1 MQSYRHGDLIFKP
14 VSKIDRRSLKKMPL
28 DIIKSTVD
36 GAKKK
41 FGFTLALGE
50 VTGHKHVMVADKKDD
65 LKVYQDT
72 FGRFV
77 IDVAKETT
85 LSHEEH
91 APLTFTPGIYL
102 MEIEREHDY
111 FQQSARQVYD

>member
-1 MQSYRHGDLIFKP
+1 MEAYRHGDLIFKP
-14 VSKIDRRSLKKMPL
+14 VSKIDKRSLKKMAL
-28 DIIKSTVD
+28 DKVGT
-36 GAKKK
+36 K

-50 VTGHKHVMVADKKDD
+50 VTGHKHIMVADKKDD

-91 APLTFTPGIYL
+91 APLTFKPGIYL
-102 MEIEREHDY
+102 MEIEQEHDY
-111 FQQSARQVYD
+111 FKQSARQVYD

>member
-1 MQSYRHGDLIFKP
+1 MQHYRHGDLIFKP
-14 VSKIDRRSLKKMPL
+14 ATFSLDKKSLKKMKL
-28 DIIKSTVD
+28 DEV
-36 GAKKK
+36 GKK

-77 IDVAKETT
+77 VEVVKPTT

-91 APLTFTPGIYL
+91 APLTFQPGIYL

-111 FQQSARQVYD
+111 FKQSARQVYD